1 MTSYDL
7 IIRGGTVVRAGIA
20 PEPLDVAV
28 ADGRIAALLAPGTA
42 VDAADEIDA
51 TGLHVLP
58 GSIDPHL
65 HIGLGNGLDE
75 YPGETGAV
83 ALGGVTTVF
92 NILSNPGSYLPVL
105 EEHLARARASA
116 RVDFGFHA
124 VLMTEDHL
132 AELDEV
138 KGRFGLR
145 SFKYFMSFRG
155 DEGKYLGV
163 EGTTDGKLWEILS
176 AVAERDDLL
185 FVHAENPEV
194 VWSLREGLQQ
204 SGREDLAAWD
214 DSRPPF
220 VEAEA
225 VRRVTYFAQ
234 ETGARLYLVHI
245 STADSLAQIRHARAE
260 FPELRL
266 SVETCPHY
274 LTHSVEFEGGI
285 VGKVNPPLRRPEH
298 VEAVWE
304 AVADGTVTTL
314 GSDHVSRK
322 LATKEGTIWT
332 ASAGFP
338 GAPTALPVLLT
349 HGHLERGI
357 PLEHL
362 VELTAAN
369 PAKLLRLD
377 DRKGDIA
384 LGLDADLAI
393 VDLTSRRTAD
403 PAWLGT
409 NSDYSLYGDEELA
422 GWARHT
428 LVRGIPVVRDGELVG
443 EPGTG
448 EYVRHPETP
457 VTETPTSEEVGA

>member
-1 MTSYDL
+1 MTDYDL

-20 PEPLDVAV
+20 PELLDIAV
-28 ADGRIAALLAPGTA
+28 TDGRIAALLAPG
-42 VDAADEIDA
+42 AAAIATEAIDA

-65 HIGLGNGLDE
+65 HIGVGTGLDE
-75 YPGETGAV
+75 YPGETGAA

-92 NILSNPGSYLPVL
+92 SILSNPGSYLPVL
-105 EEHLARARASA
+105 EQHVERAAASS

-124 VLMTEDHL
+124 VLMTEGHL
-132 AELDEV
+132 EELDEV
-138 KGRFGLR
+138 KRRFGLR

-176 AVAERDDLL
+176 AVGERDDLL
-185 FVHAENPEV
+185 FVHAENLEV
-194 VWSLREGLQQ
+194 VWSLRDELQA
-204 SGREDLAAWD
+204 SGRDDLAAWD

-234 ETGARLYLVHI
+234 HLGTRLYLVHI
-245 STADSLAQIRHARAE
+245 STADSLEQIRRAREE
-260 FPELRL
+260 FPDLEL

-274 LTHSVEFEGGI
+274 LTHSVDYAGGVI
-285 VGKVNPPLRRPEH
+285 GKVNPPLRRPEH
-298 VEAVWE
+298 LEAVWE
-304 AVADGTVTTL
+304 AIADGTVSTV

-322 LATKEGTIWT
+322 RATKDGSIWT

-338 GAPTALPVLLT
+338 GAPTSLPVLLT
-349 HGHLERGI
+349 YGHLERGI
-357 PLEHL
+357 PLERL
-362 VELTAAN
+362 VELTALE
-369 PAKLLRLD
+369 PAKLLRID

-384 LGLDADLAI
+384 IGLDADLAI
-393 VDLTSRRTAD
+393 VDLTGRRTAD

-409 NSDYSLYGDEELA
+409 NADYSLYEDEELT
-422 GWARHT
+422 GWSRHT
-428 LVRGIPVVRDGELVG
+428 LVRGIPVVRDGQIVG

-448 EYVRHPETP
+448 AYVRT
-457 VTETPTSEEVGA
+457 TETEVNA

>member
-1 MTSYDL
+1 MTDYDL

-20 PEPLDVAV
+20 PELIDVAV
-28 ADGRIAALLAPGTA
+28 TDGRIAALLAPGTP
-42 VDAADEIDA
+42 VDAAEAIDA

-65 HIGLGNGLDE
+65 HIGVGTGIDE
-75 YPGETGAV
+75 YPGETGAA

-92 NILSNPGSYLPVL
+92 SILSNPGSYLPVL
-105 EEHLARARASA
+105 EEHVERANATS

-124 VLMTEDHL
+124 VLMTEGHL
-132 AELDEV
+132 EELDAV
-138 KGRFGLR
+138 KERFGLR

-176 AVAERDDLL
+176 AVGERDDLL
-185 FVHAENPEV
+185 FVHAENLEV
-194 VWSLREGLQQ
+194 VWSLRDELQA
-204 SGREDLAAWD
+204 SGRDDLAAWD

-234 ETGARLYLVHI
+234 HLGTRLYLVHI
-245 STADSLAQIRHARAE
+245 STADSLEQIRRARAE
-260 FPELRL
+260 FPDLEL

-274 LTHSVEFEGGI
+274 LTHTVDFEGGVI
-285 VGKVNPPLRRPEH
+285 GKVNPPLRRPEH
-298 VEAVWE
+298 LEAVWE
-304 AVADGTVTTL
+304 AIADGTVSTI

-322 LATKEGTIWT
+322 RATKDGSIWT

-338 GAPTALPVLLT
+338 GAPTSLPVLIT

-357 PLEHL
+357 PLERL
-362 VELTAAN
+362 VELTAKE
-369 PAKLLRLD
+369 PATLLRID

-384 LGLDADLAI
+384 VGLDADLAI
-393 VDLTSRRTAD
+393 IDLTARRTAD

-409 NSDYSLYGDEELA
+409 NSDYSLYEDEQLA
-422 GWARHT
+422 GWSRHT
-428 LVRGIPVVRDGELVG
+428 LVRGVPVVRDGEIVG

-448 EYVRHPETP
+448 NYVRNTRK
-457 VTETPTSEEVGA
+457 EVNA